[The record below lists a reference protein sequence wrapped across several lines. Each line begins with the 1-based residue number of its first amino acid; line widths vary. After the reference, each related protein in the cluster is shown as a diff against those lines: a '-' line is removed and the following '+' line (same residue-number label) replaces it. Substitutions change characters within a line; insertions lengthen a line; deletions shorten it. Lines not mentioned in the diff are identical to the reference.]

1 MLILAKAAMALMLG
15 FVLSIITG
23 VILIP
28 LLRKLHFGQSVSL
41 TLGERHLK
49 KNGTPTI
56 GGLIFIIP
64 TIISLLLLWFR
75 GSIEMTSNLMIVLF
89 VFISYALLGLA
100 DDLLKIVFKNNK
112 GLSIMFKLLMQT
124 VIALV
129 FFYIFIRNGGV
140 PEIRISAINLYIY
153 MGWTYGLFILFLL
166 VGSSNAVNITD
177 GLDGLAAGLSS
188 IYFITIGIVIV
199 GWMHTFDLDA
209 IITFIMLGATLGF
222 LCHNFNPAKIFMG
235 DSGSMFLGYMISII
249 ALLGFKNVTL
259 TTLLVPICLLAIPIM
274 DTLFAILRR
283 IINKKP
289 IGEPD
294 KQHLHHQLLNL
305 NLSHRDTVLVIYF
318 IDILFATAMLIYIL
332 YNRIVGIVIYAILFI
347 VVLLFILKTN
357 IIVDH
362 SKKNKNHI
370 NN

>member
-75 GSIEMTSNLMIVLF
+75 GSIEMTSNLLIVLF

-124 VIALV
+124 CIALV

-166 VGSSNAVNITD
+166 VGTSNAVNITD
-177 GLDGLAAGLSS
+177 GLDGLAGGLSA
-188 IYFITIGIVIV
+188 IAFLAYGLITWNTTWLAGYQEIAIFCFVLIG
-199 GWMHTFDLDA
+199 
-209 IITFIMLGATLGF
+209 
-222 LCHNFNPAKIFMG
+222 
-235 DSGSMFLGYMISII
+235 
-249 ALLGFKNVTL
+249 ALLGF
-259 TTLLVPICLLAIPIM
+259 LVFNTHPAKVFMGDTGSLALGGSLAAI
-274 DTLFAILRR
+274 AILTRHELSLAVVGGVFVIETLSSLIQ
-283 IINKKP
+283 IIAIRKFHKKVFKMAP
-289 IGEPD
+289 
-294 KQHLHHQLLNL
+294 LHHHFEKLGWEEN
-305 NLSHRDTVLVIYF
+305 
-318 IDILFATAMLIYIL
+318 DIVKLFWIVGLILAMLMIT
-332 YNRIVGIVIYAILFI
+332 YNVWL
-347 VVLLFILKTN
+347 
-357 IIVDH
+357 
-362 SKKNKNHI
+362 
-370 NN
+370 

>member
-75 GSIEMTSNLMIVLF
+75 GSIEMTSNLLIVLF

-124 VIALV
+124 CIALV

-166 VGSSNAVNITD
+166 VGTSNAVNIT
-177 GLDGLAAGLSS
+177 GLAGGLSA
-188 IYFITIGIVIV
+188 IAFLAYGLITWNTTWLAGYQEIAIFCFVLIG
-199 GWMHTFDLDA
+199 
-209 IITFIMLGATLGF
+209 
-222 LCHNFNPAKIFMG
+222 
-235 DSGSMFLGYMISII
+235 
-249 ALLGFKNVTL
+249 ALLGF
-259 TTLLVPICLLAIPIM
+259 LVFNTHPAKVFMGDTGSLALGGSLAAI
-274 DTLFAILRR
+274 AILTRHELSLAVVGGVFVIETLSSLIQ
-283 IINKKP
+283 IIAIRKFHKKVFKMAP
-289 IGEPD
+289 
-294 KQHLHHQLLNL
+294 LHHHFEKLGWEEN
-305 NLSHRDTVLVIYF
+305 
-318 IDILFATAMLIYIL
+318 DIVKLFWIVGLILAMLMIT
-332 YNRIVGIVIYAILFI
+332 YNVWL
-347 VVLLFILKTN
+347 
-357 IIVDH
+357 
-362 SKKNKNHI
+362 
-370 NN
+370 

>member
-64 TIISLLLLWFR
+64 TIVSLLLLWFR
-75 GSIEMTSNLMIVLF
+75 GSIEMTSNLTIVLF

-124 VIALV
+124 IIALV
-129 FFYIFIRNGGV
+129 FFYIFIRNGGA

-177 GLDGLAAGLSS
+177 GLDGLAGGLSA
-188 IYFITIGIVIV
+188 IAFLAYGLIAWNTTWLVGYQEIAIFCFVLIGS
-199 GWMHTFDLDA
+199 L
-209 IITFIMLGATLGF
+209 LGF
-222 LCHNFNPAKIFMG
+222 LVFNTHPAKVFMG
-235 DSGSMFLGYMISII
+235 DTGSLALGGS
-249 ALLGFKNVTL
+249 
-259 TTLLVPICLLAIPIM
+259 LAAI
-274 DTLFAILRR
+274 AILNIFLWNFLIE
-283 IINKKP
+283 II
-289 IGEPD
+289 
-294 KQHLHHQLLNL
+294 
-305 NLSHRDTVLVIYF
+305 
-318 IDILFATAMLIYIL
+318 
-332 YNRIVGIVIYAILFI
+332 
-347 VVLLFILKTN
+347 
-357 IIVDH
+357 
-362 SKKNKNHI
+362 
-370 NN
+370 

>member
-64 TIISLLLLWFR
+64 TIVSLLLLWFR

-124 VIALV
+124 IIALV
-129 FFYIFIRNGGV
+129 FFYIFIRNGGD

-177 GLDGLAAGLSS
+177 GLDGLAGGLSA
-188 IYFITIGIVIV
+188 IAFLAYGLIAWNTTWLVGYQEIAIFCFVLIGS
-199 GWMHTFDLDA
+199 L
-209 IITFIMLGATLGF
+209 LGF
-222 LCHNFNPAKIFMG
+222 LVFNTHPAKVFMG
-235 DSGSMFLGYMISII
+235 DTGSLALGGS
-249 ALLGFKNVTL
+249 
-259 TTLLVPICLLAIPIM
+259 LAAI
-274 DTLFAILRR
+274 AILTRHELSLAVVGGVFVIETLSSLIQ
-283 IINKKP
+283 IIFIRKFHKKIFKMAP
-289 IGEPD
+289 
-294 KQHLHHQLLNL
+294 LHHHFEKLGWEEN
-305 NLSHRDTVLVIYF
+305 
-318 IDILFATAMLIYIL
+318 DIVKMFWIIGLILAMLMIT
-332 YNRIVGIVIYAILFI
+332 YNVWL
-347 VVLLFILKTN
+347 
-357 IIVDH
+357 
-362 SKKNKNHI
+362 
-370 NN
+370 